1 MNERYRCSQAAL
13 DLWSRLRHIYQL
25 VQPENVS
32 VAPGC
37 DIKQP
42 GDATEGGVNW
52 AERALGFGKGGH
64 SDLGANSRLLYAT
77 SERSLEL
84 LAVMGR
90 EQLIAT
96 RLARRVLSCKSL
108 WEIRQRYGLDK
119 ETAGEWVDGV
129 KVWIWWHWDD
139 DAPLELPYLPF
150 RCVTSC
156 QGES

>member
-1 MNERYRCSQAAL
+1 MSRYECSAEAAS
-13 DLWSRLRHIYQL
+13 LWGRLRNIYQL
-25 VQPENVS
+25 VQPEIVS
-32 VAPGC
+32 VSPGC

-42 GDATEGGVNW
+42 GDAAERGVNW

-84 LAVMGR
+84 LAVMGQ
-90 EQLIAT
+90 EPQIAA
-96 RLARRVLSCKSL
+96 RLARRALSRKSL

-150 RCVTSC
+150 GCVTSC
-156 QGES
+156 QAES